1 MEFEG
6 ITLSEVRE
14 TKQIL
19 HDLMESQRKN
29 PEKKKKETKPNL
41 IEKEIKFVVTRHTE
55 REWGGE
61 KGGCVGV
68 GSRVGIGERLSK
80 DTNFQL
86 INKY

>member
-1 MEFEG
+1 MISWNLKEK
-6 ITLSEVRE
+6 TQ
-14 TKQIL
+14 K
-19 HDLMESQRKN
+19 
-29 PEKKKKETKPNL
+29 KKKKETKPNL

-68 GSRVGIGERLSK
+68 GSGVGIGERLSK

>member
-1 MEFEG
+1 MDFEG

-68 GSRVGIGERLSK
+68 GSGWGLEK
-80 DTNFQL
+80 DFQK
-86 INKY
+86 IQTFS